1 MPFLDSAAA
10 SPAAGLP
17 SLAAQ
22 SATPRGRPATPAL
35 APWWLGA
42 ILLLTMVGFQR
53 VLLTGGAALD
63 VAHAVHGSAALGW
76 SLLLVV
82 QARLAEQRRRD
93 LHRQL
98 AVLGTILAITMVA
111 SAPPMLQSLARGA
124 TANAGFRPIGHRL
137 LVLDVL
143 TLLMFVG
150 LFALALANV
159 RRPQLHARAIAAT
172 GLVALPPGL
181 GRLFMRI
188 FPVTPPVGGYLA
200 AGVAVVLLLAL
211 IRADRK
217 AGVSDR
223 VLPAVAI
230 AFVAAV
236 VLTEAVAD
244 SAWVAAVV
252 RGG

>member
-1 MPFLDSAAA
+1 MPSIE
-10 SPAAGLP
+10 SPAPAPHHSFSHP
-17 SLAAQ
+17 SLRGA
-22 SATPRGRPATPAL
+22 SRRTDATTPAL

-53 VLLTGGAALD
+53 VIRTGGATLD
-63 VAHAVHGSAALGW
+63 LAHAVHGSAALSW

-82 QARLAEQRRRD
+82 QARLAEQRRRA

-98 AVLGTILAITMVA
+98 AVLGTLLAITLVA
-111 SAPPMLQSLARGA
+111 SAPPMLQSMARGA
-124 TANAGFRPIGHRL
+124 AANAGFRPIGHRL

-143 TLLMFVG
+143 TLLLFVA
-150 LFALALANV
+150 LFAVAMANV
-159 RRPQLHARAIAAT
+159 RRPQVHARAIAAS

-181 GRLFMRI
+181 GRVFMRI
-188 FPVTPPVGGYLA
+188 LPVTPPVGGYLA

-217 AGVSDR
+217 AGVRDA

-236 VLTEAVAD
+236 ALTEAVAD
-244 SAWVAAVV
+244 TAWVAAVV

>member
-1 MPFLDSAAA
+1 MPVAE
-10 SPAAGLP
+10 SPAAP
-17 SLAAQ
+17 TNIASPR
-22 SATPRGRPATPAL
+22 SASPERGRRTDFATPAL

-53 VLLTGGAALD
+53 VILTGGATLD
-63 VAHAVHGSAALGW
+63 VAHAIHGSAALGW

-111 SAPPMLQSLARGA
+111 SAPPMLQSMARGA
-124 TANAGFRPIGHRL
+124 AANAGFRPIGHRL

-150 LFALALANV
+150 LFALAMANV

-181 GRLFMRI
+181 GRVFMRML
-188 FPVTPPVGGYLA
+188 PVTPHVGGYLA

-211 IRADRK
+211 IRVDRK
-217 AGVSDR
+217 AGVRDR

-236 VLTEAVAD
+236 ALTEAVAD